1 MDFLSPSVLFEHICT
16 WRSKVGHISPC
27 SSVFFFVVLN
37 SATIFI
43 QSTVIFGCRA
53 PQPPLFFTG
62 SSVSC
67 SCSRSSPW
75 SKPFFS
81 SRHLAREVDDPGPR
95 DRGFYIGNT
104 DSLIRASEYTSKP
117 CM

>member
-1 MDFLSPSVLFEHICT
+1 MDFLSPSVLVQDICT

-43 QSTVIFGCRA
+43 PSIVIFGCLE
-53 PQPPLFFTG
+53 PQPPLFFTR

-67 SCSRSSPW
+67 SCSRSSYW
-75 SKPFFS
+75 SKPFCS
-81 SRHLAREVDDPGPR
+81 CKHLAREVDHPGPR
-95 DRGFYIGNT
+95 GRGLYKGRT
-104 DSLIRASEYTSKP
+104 ASLIRASEHKHGL
-117 CM
+117 